1 MQEGVKD
8 YISSFCG
15 FAPADDPQVAMLVFY
30 DTPKGESYYGSY
42 VAAPTF
48 RSVMEDILPYLGVER
63 KFNESELKEQDTTTP
78 DITGISLSEAKSTL
92 EQAGLTYQVYG
103 PSEGNQTVLSQIPEQ
118 GKAIPK
124 EGKVVLF
131 TDTQSVSSTVAV
143 PKLTQLSMA
152 QANETA
158 VNVGINIKIS
168 GAWNPAEGET
178 VVSVSQSIQEGEQVS
193 PGTVVEVEFVTQDHI
208 E

>member
-1 MQEGVKD
+1 
-8 YISSFCG
+8 
-15 FAPADDPQVAMLVFY
+15 
-30 DTPKGESYYGSY
+30 
-42 VAAPTF
+42 
-48 RSVMEDILPYLGVER
+48 MEDILPYLGVER
-63 KFNESELKEQDTTTP
+63 KFNESELEEQDTVTP
-78 DITGISLSEAKSTL
+78 DITGISLSEAKSAL

-118 GKAIPK
+118 GKSIPK

-158 VNVGINIKIS
+158 VNAGINIKIS
-168 GAWNPAEGET
+168 GAWNPAEGEI

>member
-1 MQEGVKD
+1 M
-8 YISSFCG
+8 
-15 FAPADDPQVAMLVFY
+15 
-30 DTPKGESYYGSY
+30 
-42 VAAPTF
+42 
-48 RSVMEDILPYLGVER
+48 PYLGVER
-63 KFNESELKEQDTTTP
+63 KFNESELEEQDTVTP
-78 DITGISLSEAKSTL
+78 DITGISLSEAKSAL

-118 GKAIPK
+118 GKSIPK

-158 VNVGINIKIS
+158 VNAGINIKIS
-168 GAWNPAEGET
+168 GVWNPAEGET